1 MKMLKEFIKKLNPIT
16 SAFIALSMYLPK
28 MWISDYVDDPR
39 MIVTVAAYC
48 VIGFVYGVVMYWAH
62 GEDK

>member
-1 MKMLKEFIKKLNPIT
+1 MRKLKEFVKKFNPII

-28 MWISDYVDDPR
+28 MWISDYTDDPR

-48 VIGFVYGVVMYWAH
+48 VIGFVYGAIMHWAH